1 MHIITGNENLFET
14 LTTTIHLYFRFFIKI
29 SQRYP
34 KQGLGCAS
42 IARIGLQV
50 SLDLNGNI

>member
-14 LTTTIHLYFRFFIKI
+14 LTTTVHLYFRFFIKI

-50 SLDLNGNI
+50 SLDVNGNI